1 MQHTASD
8 GCGKRTLGGGESV
21 DRDRGDRRQPCSE
34 RWDTAFQ
41 RGSEWTPGDDQGAPS
56 CESEPAVDVYIAN
69 KSPLGV
75 PFASLDVAAQ
85 NEHLEVVRELIQV
98 CGIEG
103 FGGSSGGVHVLQAAV
118 ANQHVDIMELLTR
131 NGVVDTGTALITA
144 IDLRELPVKFLL
156 HTARGVEG

>member
-1 MQHTASD
+1 M
-8 GCGKRTLGGGESV
+8 
-21 DRDRGDRRQPCSE
+21 
-34 RWDTAFQ
+34 
-41 RGSEWTPGDDQGAPS
+41 
-56 CESEPAVDVYIAN
+56 
-69 KSPLGV
+69 
-75 PFASLDVAAQ
+75 
-85 NEHLEVVRELIQV
+85 VRELIQV